1 MCRHVGWLHSAQSPK
16 FKHAASTPCYEAFG
30 WGRCSVRVA
39 CTVGMVEDGF
49 RRGVQVALPGEWNL
63 SERVRFG
70 LCGNAGNICENSF
83 RAPATC
89 VLVLSDYDL

>member
-1 MCRHVGWLHSAQSPK
+1 
-16 FKHAASTPCYEAFG
+16 
-30 WGRCSVRVA
+30 
-39 CTVGMVEDGF
+39 MVD